1 MSSRVHRNDHSFATL
16 FSLRR
21 FPEGG
26 EELPEDLSRDRPF
39 NSLKASSGRSSG
51 LFMIWS
57 KCHKT
62 FWSMPCRSLSM
73 NGDVMDLNMFTVC
86 IVSYEVYMHHE
97 CMENVAYIFVVER
110 PVSYQLALNWHT
122 SLAIAKQSSP
132 LHLTTLWIQN
142 FTAYV
147 SSVHTRSAIKP
158 TPFLLPM
165 YTFFHWSGSA
175 IKQDFKER
183 HDAPIYLIP
192 DANITPSGHIFHM
205 SYILTIYHRL
215 RCSRHACP
223 WHWKH

>member
-1 MSSRVHRNDHSFATL
+1 MSQDLLKYALQKSFNKWRRDGPEHVHRVHCL
-16 FSLRR
+16 V
-21 FPEGG
+21 
-26 EELPEDLSRDRPF
+26 
-39 NSLKASSGRSSG
+39 
-51 LFMIWS
+51 WS
-57 KCHKT
+57 IHA
-62 FWSMPCRSLSM
+62 P
-73 NGDVMDLNMFTVC
+73 
-86 IVSYEVYMHHE
+86 E

-147 SSVHTRSAIKP
+147 SSVHTLSAIKP